1 MEFRAGER
9 VEEVTTITLA
19 DWVQSPD
26 ILVEENE
33 HGVLTTAALTDGTQS
48 AEEIDFLL
56 YELDRAKVTSN
67 ALLPTDIVRL
77 NSIVRYRSITEPQR
91 TIKLVLPKERE
102 ENYEYR
108 LSVTTLHGAALL
120 GLRPGQSLSWITPD
134 GAADQVE
141 VLAVA
146 NTVIGR

>member
-1 MEFRAGER
+1 M
-9 VEEVTTITLA
+9 TTITLA